1 MFRKSTKLRIITCA
15 IDHFARS
22 EMGWRVRVKLAGKL
36 TKRFRVWRID
46 VYGKPYACEGDY
58 DTPLGLSAH
67 RWRSD
72 WDYKIQVG
80 RRFMTRCE
88 FDDWV
93 KNSDDMV
100 PRKMEMQ
107 VFDINKAPIRLK
119 L

>member
-1 MFRKSTKLRIITCA
+1 MFRKSTKLRIVTCA
-15 IDHFARS
+15 TDHFARS

-58 DTPLGLSAH
+58 DTPQGLSAH

-72 WDYKIQVG
+72 WDCKIQVG
-80 RRFMTRCE
+80 RRFMTRRE

-107 VFDINKAPIRLK
+107 VIDINKAPIRLK